1 MTTRRR
7 HVGVSETIRYGYA
20 LGRVRALEAKL
31 LSESTYRR
39 LLATPILGEQK
50 RVLSDTAYGGILD
63 NAVTADDVEAAFSKE
78 LLALYA
84 DILEGSRVPEPIQ
97 RYFRIEIELEE
108 ERLALKRATRESE
121 DSEQPGARAFGA
133 AAPAAGSAHIVDV
146 DAYIDGTRLGALRDA
161 ARDSELDLLAD
172 LVARMIDHANLKV
185 VARAMLGARGL
196 TPAGRERAASAL
208 VEGGTVAV
216 ARYRDLLFSPVLD
229 AEALRAALPWTR
241 TLDAAELLD
250 RSTLDVALKRR
261 EAAALRTAA
270 ATPTGADPVIVYVL
284 RRRIEIETLRS
295 LIVATLAGADADR
308 LERRIV
314 VVG

>member
-31 LSESTYRR
+31 LAESTYRR

-78 LLALYA
+78 LLAVYA

-97 RYFRIEIELEE
+97 RYFAVEIELEE
-108 ERLALKRATRESE
+108 ERLALKRAARGSDESE
-121 DSEQPGARAFGA
+121 QSGVRALGV
-133 AAPAAGSAHIVDV
+133 APAAGDAPIADV
-146 DAYIDGTRLGALRDA
+146 DAYIDGKRLVALRDA
-161 ARDSELDLLAD
+161 ARDSGLDLLAD
-172 LVARMIDHANLKV
+172 LVERMIDHANLKV
-185 VARAMLGARGL
+185 VVRAMLGARGL

-208 VEGGTVAV
+208 VDGGTVTV
-216 ARYRDLLFSPVLD
+216 ARYRDLLFAPALD

-241 TLDAAELLD
+241 SLDAAELLD
-250 RSTLDVALKRR
+250 RSMLDVALKRR
-261 EAAALRTAA
+261 EAAALRSAA
-270 ATPTGADPVIVYVL
+270 TTPTGADPVIVYVL

-295 LIVATLAGADADR
+295 LIVATLAGAHVDR